1 MPARLDELLKSYDL
15 VMDQDTT
22 LPAPAYK
29 KRTPKAGWSLEALTA
44 VAGRLSAVTK
54 ADLRWGDRVIV
65 TTKNS
70 VYSLFAVEDGTY
82 WVTGGWFDRHSC
94 SPQRVWV
101 NGCTFGGSA
110 IMTDVVAAPGLFL
123 EFHNRV
129 TTTRIRET
137 RVVRGDPRPV
147 YH

>member
-1 MPARLDELLKSYDL
+1 MDHSSASHLQGLRKRDAGCPLELLTS
-15 VMDQDTT
+15 
-22 LPAPAYK
+22 A
-29 KRTPKAGWSLEALTA
+29 
-44 VAGRLSAVTK
+44 AGRLAAVTK
-54 ADLRWGDRVIV
+54 ADLHWGDRVIV

-70 VYSLFAVEDGTY
+70 VYSLFAVEDGTF

-110 IMTDVVAAPGLFL
+110 ILTDVVAAPGLFL
-123 EFHNRV
+123 EFDNSV
-129 TTTRIRET
+129 TTTRIQKAHVLRGNT
-137 RVVRGDPRPV
+137 RPT

>member
-1 MPARLDELLKSYDL
+1 MPNAGVPLD
-15 VMDQDTT
+15 T
-22 LPAPAYK
+22 
-29 KRTPKAGWSLEALTA
+29 LTA
-44 VAGRLSAVTK
+44 AAGRLSAVTK
-54 ADLRWGDRVIV
+54 NDLRWGDKVIV

-70 VYSLFAVEDGTY
+70 VYSLFVVEDRTY
-82 WVTGGWFDRHSC
+82 WVTGGWFDKHSC
-94 SPQRVWV
+94 SPQRVRI

-123 EFHNRV
+123 EFDNRV

-137 RVVRGDPRPV
+137 RILRGDSRPV